1 MKRLEALL
9 VRIGFGLLRQLRP
22 ETASNLGGAVAR
34 AIGPLLPVSRVAD
47 MNLRRAFPDMTEPQR
62 HTVIREVWENLGRT
76 VGELPHVG
84 SFGPTPSGPGW
95 EIEGTENLA
104 GIDGAAVLFSAH
116 IGNWEVMPRAAK
128 VHSTGFATFYR
139 AADNAAVDAIIV
151 GMRRQATGGQP
162 QFAKGAAGARA
173 ALAHLRAG
181 GRIGLLAD
189 QKMNDGIPA
198 PFFGRMAMTAPAPA
212 TLALRF
218 DCKLIPA
225 HCVRIAPARFRVH
238 VEKPLAHPATGERT
252 RDVAELTAAMN
263 ETIERWVRETPGQW
277 LWLHRRWPKEG

>member
-9 VRIGFGLLRQLRP
+9 VRLGFGLLRRLRP
-22 ETASNLGGAVAR
+22 ETASNLGGAIAR
-34 AIGPLLPVSRVAD
+34 AIGPRLPVSRVAD
-47 MNLRRAFPDMTEPQR
+47 MNLRRALPDMTERQR
-62 HTVIREVWENLGRT
+62 RAVIRDVWENLGRT
-76 VGELPHVG
+76 VGEMPHVA

-95 EIEGTENLA
+95 EVEGAENLA
-104 GIDGAAVLFSAH
+104 GIDGPAVLFSAH
-116 IGNWEVMPRAAK
+116 IGNWEVMPRAAV
-128 VHSTGFATFYR
+128 VHATGFASFYR

-151 GMRRQATGGQP
+151 GMRSQATGGQP

-173 ALAHLRAG
+173 ALAHLLAG
-181 GRIGLLAD
+181 GCVGLLAD
-189 QKMNDGIPA
+189 QKLNDGIPA

-218 DCKLIPA
+218 KCPLIPG
-225 HCVRIAPARFRVH
+225 HCVRIAPARFRVS
-238 VEKPLAHPATGERT
+238 VENPLPHPATGDRK